1 MLRRG
6 GYEPGSNDNRGG
18 NDVTVRGRF
27 TTRLA
32 ILAIPMTLSVAGVGA
47 PWAEAVAGQADDE
60 PCKNVALSL
69 LPISLCKVDP

>member
-1 MLRRG
+1 M
-6 GYEPGSNDNRGG
+6 S
-18 NDVTVRGRF
+18 RGRF

-32 ILAIPMTLSVAGVGA
+32 ILAIPMTLSVAGVGV
-47 PWAEAVAGQADDE
+47 PWAEAGLAQAEEE

>member
-1 MLRRG
+1 M
-6 GYEPGSNDNRGG
+6 S
-18 NDVTVRGRF
+18 RGRL

-32 ILAIPMTLSVAGVGA
+32 ILAIPMTLGVAGVGA
-47 PWAEAVAGQADDE
+47 PWAEASSAQAEDE

>member
-6 GYEPGSNDNRGG
+6 GYEPDNNDDRGG
-18 NDVTVRGRF
+18 DDVMVRGRF
-27 TTRLA
+27 TRRLA

-47 PWAEAVAGQADDE
+47 PWAGAVSGQAEDE